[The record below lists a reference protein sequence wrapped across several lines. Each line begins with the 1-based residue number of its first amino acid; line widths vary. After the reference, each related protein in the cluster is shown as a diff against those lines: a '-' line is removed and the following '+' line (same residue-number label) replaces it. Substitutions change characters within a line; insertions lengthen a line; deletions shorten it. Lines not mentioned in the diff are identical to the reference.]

1 MRTLQCYGIGS
12 GERTY
17 PRRAA
22 KAKWQREP
30 SSILSLV
37 PVSDVDGRTYTS
49 SSREGQVISTL
60 STNETG
66 AGLLPGD
73 YPVASGNT
81 AFILRVLQLSCA
93 ELRPKLS

>member
-1 MRTLQCYGIGS
+1 MGS
-12 GERTY
+12 GAENART
-17 PRRAA
+17 RAA

-37 PVSDVDGRTYTS
+37 PVSDVDGCTYTPS
-49 SSREGQVISTL
+49 SHEDRVISTL

-73 YPVASGNT
+73 YPAASSSSAGV
-81 AFILRVLQLSCA
+81 LRVLQLC
-93 ELRPKLS
+93 

>member
-37 PVSDVDGRTYTS
+37 PVSDVDGRTYTP
-49 SSREGQVISTL
+49 SSREDRVIFTTL
-60 STNETG
+60 STNGTG
-66 AGLLPGD
+66 TGLLPGD
-73 YPVASGNT
+73 YPAASSSSAGV
-81 AFILRVLQLSCA
+81 LRVLQLC
-93 ELRPKLS
+93 